1 MATKQTT
8 TTKPATDAVNGL
20 VDACAAL
27 IIAEAVLAG
36 PSATKVPKVPN
47 QAITLLVTVNPK
59 RGKSQARYELY
70 KTCTT
75 THAFIAAGG
84 YSADL
89 AWDTQRKF
97 ISLAPLPN

>member
-1 MATKQTT
+1 MPKQATTPSTT
-8 TTKPATDAVNGL
+8 
-20 VDACAAL
+20 
-27 IIAEAVLAG
+27 
-36 PSATKVPKVPN
+36 PSTPKVPKVAN

-97 ISLAPLPN
+97 ISLAPITA